1 MKKSK
6 MTRSK
11 KAIFAGFLS
20 AAMVA
25 QSVSAFAA
33 EAGGEYLPDLQTQNQ
48 EVVSETAGESSPA
61 AEAAPEETVAPETAV
76 QTEENSVETQE
87 DAEIAANDG
96 VIYLANCGSSDTSVT
111 PSGSKR
117 GLYQGNVDQ
126 AYDTDASTGY
136 NWGYVEDATYSA
148 TASGGDTTLKG
159 SYRYQSDKITYEAGK
174 SGRI

>member
-6 MTRSK
+6 MKRSK

-33 EAGGEYLPDLQTQNQ
+33 E
-48 EVVSETAGESSPA
+48 
-61 AEAAPEETVAPETAV
+61 TAV
-76 QTEENSVETQE
+76 QTEENSVATQE
-87 DAEIAANDG
+87 ASVEKKTFTDAEIAANDG
-96 VIYLANCGSSDTSVT
+96 VIYLANCGSSDTFVT

-148 TASGGDTTLKG
+148 TARGGDTTLKG
-159 SYRYQSDKITYEAGK
+159 FWKDRK
-174 SGRI
+174 